1 MNNNK
6 VKIEQCR
13 QKIAKQYKDKIHQL
27 ECDNT
32 TLKKKYDELRNTNQ
46 SLEEENRQ
54 LKDWVERMLEYTNMD
69 KETLNRLINQSK
81 EQKIIN
87 EIIGTFIGG
96 LYGNI
101 KE

>member
-32 TLKKKYDELRNTNQ
+32 TLKKKYDELRNTN
-46 SLEEENRQ
+46 
-54 LKDWVERMLEYTNMD
+54 
-69 KETLNRLINQSK
+69 
-81 EQKIIN
+81 
-87 EIIGTFIGG
+87 
-96 LYGNI
+96 
-101 KE
+101 